1 MDRWW
6 RNGRGKEGVIIW
18 ILGRAV
24 IVVVDTENG
33 QNGHRDSWRQLN
45 ELNRSRSVGR
55 GHNLGGLAR
64 WLGHIMKS
72 SRQQTAGYVTRASP
86 PSIDDL
92 CLRSWHDITLQ
103 YDLLSPVT
111 ASLRSSDGRHYVGL
125 LLAGGLVSAPTLL
138 ASIEYTALNLHEI
151 LLRSLRR
158 IGFLERFDDF
168 LCHRSLPF
176 FPVQ

>member
-1 MDRWW
+1 MLLLLLLTLKTAKTDTVTRDVSWTSW
-6 RNGRGKEGVIIW
+6 IGRG
-18 ILGRAV
+18 RSDAV
-24 IVVVDTENG
+24 TISAV
-33 QNGHRDSWRQLN
+33 S
-45 ELNRSRSVGR
+45 
-55 GHNLGGLAR
+55 R

-158 IGFLERFDDF
+158 IGFFERFDDF

>member
-1 MDRWW
+1 VLLLLLLTLKTAKTDTETRDVSWTSW
-6 RNGRGKEGVIIW
+6 IGRG
-18 ILGRAV
+18 RSDAV
-24 IVVVDTENG
+24 TI
-33 QNGHRDSWRQLN
+33 SAA
-45 ELNRSRSVGR
+45 S
-55 GHNLGGLAR
+55 R

-72 SRQQTAGYVTRASP
+72 SRQQTAGYVIRASP

>member
-1 MDRWW
+1 VLLLLLLTLKTAKTDTETRDVSWTSW
-6 RNGRGKEGVIIW
+6 IGRG
-18 ILGRAV
+18 RSDAV
-24 IVVVDTENG
+24 TISAV
-33 QNGHRDSWRQLN
+33 S
-45 ELNRSRSVGR
+45 
-55 GHNLGGLAR
+55 R

-176 FPVQ
+176 IPVQ